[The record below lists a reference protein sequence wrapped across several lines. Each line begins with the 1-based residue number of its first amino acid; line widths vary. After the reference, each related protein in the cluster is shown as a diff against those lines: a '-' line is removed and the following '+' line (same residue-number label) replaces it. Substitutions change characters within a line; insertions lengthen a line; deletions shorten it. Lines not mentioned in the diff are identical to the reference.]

1 MGRDKIPPDQARKFP
16 GPLWC
21 LRFSVA
27 HALCGRLVSFP
38 RGPEISAL
46 CASWLSSELG
56 LSLVQILMA
65 APLPSGLLTDPHQ
78 AAPASQRSGCLHPCL
93 LLAGGGPHGLA
104 SQVSFPFP
112 GLSVSFPLPALHTS
126 DFQDEKRGWRLNESP
141 MVSDLINHG

>member
-1 MGRDKIPPDQARKFP
+1 MTSSCQLQDLIVRLMGRDKIPPDQARKFP

-78 AAPASQRSGCLHPCL
+78 AAPASQRSGCLHAPFSDCSL
-93 LLAGGGPHGLA
+93 LPICKTL
-104 SQVSFPFP
+104 P
-112 GLSVSFPLPALHTS
+112 GIIAITKLLS
-126 DFQDEKRGWRLNESP
+126 
-141 MVSDLINHG
+141 I

>member
-1 MGRDKIPPDQARKFP
+1 MTSSCQLQDLIVRLMGGDKIPPDQARKFP

-27 HALCGRLVSFP
+27 YALCGRLVSFP

-78 AAPASQRSGCLHPCL
+78 AAPASQRSGCLHAPFSDCSL
-93 LLAGGGPHGLA
+93 LPICKTLTGIIAITK
-104 SQVSFPFP
+104 F
-112 GLSVSFPLPALHTS
+112 LS
-126 DFQDEKRGWRLNESP
+126 
-141 MVSDLINHG
+141 I